1 MNPPRPSDTSPL
13 TRPQRNRV
21 ARVLYFSMGVA
32 ALMAA
37 ALGVV
42 LPLLPTTPFV
52 LLAAACFARSSERF
66 HRAMLRQRWLG
77 PILSDWE
84 KHRAMQRSTKHAAVF
99 MLVVSFGA
107 SMLIAPAH
115 WQRALL
121 LATALVL
128 SFFIWRVPVQP
139 DTRTIMDNAES

>member
-1 MNPPRPSDTSPL
+1 MNPS
-13 TRPQRNRV
+13 QRNRV
-21 ARVLYFSMGVA
+21 ARALYFSTGVA
-32 ALMAA
+32 ALMVA

-84 KHRAMQRSTKHAAVF
+84 KHRAMQRSTKRAAVL

-107 SMLIAPAH
+107 SMLIVPAH

-128 SFFIWRVPVQP
+128 SFFIWRVPVRP
-139 DTRTIMDNAES
+139 NTETNMDNVDI